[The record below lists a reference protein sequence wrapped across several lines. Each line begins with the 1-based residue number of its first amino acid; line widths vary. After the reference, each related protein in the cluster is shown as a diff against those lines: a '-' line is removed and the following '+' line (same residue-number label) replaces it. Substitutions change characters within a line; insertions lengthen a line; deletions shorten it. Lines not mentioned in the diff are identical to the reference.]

1 MKALVPTLLA
11 AVLLSACS
19 SVSVKDYQHGGK
31 GLKPQHVYVAPF
43 DTAGAVFKIA
53 GDKNGSKTPAFKQS
67 VATLLQD
74 YTVKNVSKH
83 VAPASK
89 VASAA
94 AAPRSGWLVTGR
106 FTRVNTGS
114 RGMRVVVGL
123 GAGGTKMETVVDV
136 YDLASS
142 RQKPFMHFTTTGGS
156 NAMPGLLSSTGP
168 GSAAISMIS
177 QASTGVTDDA
187 ARTSR
192 MIAGGLSEYFGAR
205 GWIAQE
211 KVFKIKRSGE
221 YQLIHGM

>member
-1 MKALVPTLLA
+1 MKTLLPALFA
-11 AVLLSACS
+11 ALLLSACS
-19 SVSVKDYQHGGK
+19 SVSVKDYRHGGK
-31 GLKPQHVYVAPF
+31 GQKPQHVYVAPF
-43 DTAGAVFKIA
+43 DTAGGAFKVA
-53 GDKNGSKTPAFKQS
+53 GDKDGAKAPAFKQS

-74 YTVKNVSKH
+74 YTVQNVSKH

-94 AAPRSGWLVTGR
+94 AAPKSGWLVTGR

-114 RGMRVVVGL
+114 RGLRVLVGL
-123 GAGGTKMETVVDV
+123 GAGGTKMETAVDV
-136 YDLASS
+136 YDLANS
-142 RQKPFMHFTTTGGS
+142 REKPFMHFTTTGGS

-168 GSAAISMIS
+168 GSAAFSMIS

-192 MIAGGLSEYFGAR
+192 MIAGGLSEYFGER
-205 GWIAQE
+205 GWIAKG
-211 KVFKIKRSGE
+211 KVFKIKKSGE